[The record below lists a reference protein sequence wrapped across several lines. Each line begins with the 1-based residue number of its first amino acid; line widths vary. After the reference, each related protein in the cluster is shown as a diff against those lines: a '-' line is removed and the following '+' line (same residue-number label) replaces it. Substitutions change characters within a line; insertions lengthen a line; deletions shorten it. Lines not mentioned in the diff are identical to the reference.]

1 MIAIT
6 DLTIEERHTWG
17 KCPVCE
23 VEHGQ
28 LCVPMTKEGK
38 PSKLI
43 EYSAGDTH
51 IARLVN
57 APHTVAINTADN

>member
-17 KCPVCE
+17 KCPVCGA
-23 VEHGQ
+23 EHGQ
-28 LCVPMTKEGK
+28 ACK
-38 PSKLI
+38 PDDI
-43 EYSAGDTH
+43 NGTH

-57 APHTVAINTADN
+57 APHTAAINTADN

>member
-1 MIAIT
+1 MITIT

-17 KCPVCE
+17 KCPVCG

-28 LCVPMTKEGK
+28 ACK
-38 PSKLI
+38 PDDI
-43 EYSAGDTH
+43 NGTH

-57 APHTVAINTADN
+57 APHTAAIESMET